1 MNRYAR
7 HTMVVVTQTN
17 APTAALRPLS
27 INLSFLNR
35 IPISEATI
43 EYAVTTRARANANW
57 LSCAIFLLCSV
68 ALHTGC
74 RLLLVFGSAF
84 GLHLVGHE
92 NAIMPQF
99 AFDHGLSPVYKR
111 IGRCVSPDVLN
122 GQSLDFLGLLV
133 LLTDHEID
141 DLAFALNRAGDHVT
155 SHFEPSLVGLL
166 FRCIQFGHGLVIGF
180 TFLIAGETQVGQRQD
195 DHKGPDK
202 KLKLFAFHEFTPSR
216 SRL

>member
-1 MNRYAR
+1 MNKYAR
-7 HTMVVVTQTN
+7 HTMVVVTHTK

-27 INLSFLNR
+27 ISLSFLNR
-35 IPISEATI
+35 IPTSEATI

-57 LSCAIFLLCSV
+57 PSCAISLFCSGS
-68 ALHTGC
+68 LHAGC
-74 RLLLVFGSAF
+74 RLLLIFGSEF

-92 NAIMPQF
+92 NAILTQL
-99 AFDHGLSPVYKR
+99 AFNHSLSSIHKR
-111 IGRCVSPDVLN
+111 IGRRIRSDVLN
-122 GQSLDFLGLLV
+122 GQSLDFLRLLV

-141 DLAFALNRAGDHVT
+141 DFAFALNRAGDHVT

-202 KLKLFAFHEFTPSR
+202 
-216 SRL
+216 